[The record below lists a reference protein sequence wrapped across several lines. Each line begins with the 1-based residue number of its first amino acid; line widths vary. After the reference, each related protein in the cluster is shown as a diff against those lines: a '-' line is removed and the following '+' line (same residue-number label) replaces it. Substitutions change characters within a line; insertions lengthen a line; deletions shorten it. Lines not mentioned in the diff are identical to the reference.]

1 MNCAPP
7 ELLGNVLL
15 PRLYETLADT
25 PLPPEMLVME
35 VTEDS
40 FMTDPARARER
51 LLELREHHIQAS
63 IDDYGSGFS
72 SLAYL
77 RDLPVQELKLD
88 RSFVSTMLTDRRSR
102 VIVDATRQMGHAL
115 GLRIV
120 AEGVEDAATADA
132 LLAMHVDVIQG
143 FHVARPMPAGEV
155 SRWIRTWTPVE
166 ASMPALLAQGD
177 FR

>member
-1 MNCAPP
+1 
-7 ELLGNVLL
+7 VL
-15 PRLYETLADT
+15 
-25 PLPPEMLVME
+25 E

-40 FMTDPARARER
+40 FMTDPARARDQ
-51 LLELREHHIQAS
+51 LLELRRHHVQAA

-88 RSFVSTMLTDRRSR
+88 RSLVSTILQDHRSK

-120 AEGVEDAATADA
+120 AEGVEEADTAAA
-132 LLAMHVDVIQG
+132 LVGMQVDVLQG
-143 FHVARPMPAGEV
+143 YHVARPMPAHEV
-155 SRWIRTWTPVE
+155 SSWVRSWTQ
-166 ASMPALLAQGD
+166 ALLAPD
-177 FR
+177 SSFIR